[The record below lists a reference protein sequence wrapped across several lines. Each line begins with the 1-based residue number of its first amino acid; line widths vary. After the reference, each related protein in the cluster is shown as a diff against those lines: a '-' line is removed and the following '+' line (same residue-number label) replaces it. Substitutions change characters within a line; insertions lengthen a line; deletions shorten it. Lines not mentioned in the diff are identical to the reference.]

1 MKTWYIRNN
10 DEHLGPYSIEE
21 LKLLGL
27 YSDDYVWKEG
37 LGKWT
42 KASTLE
48 ELQQFLITVEEHLFH
63 GVASN
68 ASVANIEECPSIDK
82 LNKMNDRLNRIFN
95 KKIFAGLFR
104 NGKSKGRFVL

>member
-21 LKLLGL
+21 LRLLGV

-37 LGKWT
+37 LPQWT

-48 ELQQFLITVEEHLFH
+48 ELQEMLITVEHSIFPTD
-63 GVASN
+63 ASPN
-68 ASVANIEECPSIDK
+68 SSDV
-82 LNKMNDRLNRIFN
+82 RLNLHEKTSKMGLKETLTNLGKNFFSVF
-95 KKIFAGLFR
+95 KKR
-104 NGKSKGRFVL
+104 QNPVL